1 MDRVIGNRDSIR
13 ATRDLERGTF
23 RGFGEDTDHG
33 VVAPRL
39 GADMTTGPAQ
49 HLIRHVPLGVPDH
62 TGVDSCA
69 WTDQSFTRSR
79 FEGPRRILSLDMETL
94 ADLQRPMPKHDASDP
109 IWSSIRQAIEIF
121 PVPRHGNREAVAAG
135 IARQQI
141 ECHAMTLFE
150 TEGVDEIID
159 RRLEADLGSI
169 PAGPAAGDDEV
180 ISMETGWGPRRRP
193 DGREARSR
201 RPVTMLISAVTGL
214 VLIGALLLL
223 AKLESALA
231 LAGGAT
237 LAVLPLIQTR
247 IQRTE
252 SHPPK
257 PLPFG
262 SETIKVG
269 RGWIETASGRR
280 RRRDDVVTT
289 VFQESETDRRLE
301 VRIIGPTRVVRLRFE
316 SIQDVRFVEFWRRW
330 SGFQTDAISR
340 RAG

>member
-1 MDRVIGNRDSIR
+1 
-13 ATRDLERGTF
+13 
-23 RGFGEDTDHG
+23 
-33 VVAPRL
+33 
-39 GADMTTGPAQ
+39 MTTCPAQ
-49 HLIRHVPLGVPDH
+49 QLNREVLLGVSDH
-62 TGVDSCA
+62 TEGDSGA

-109 IWSSIRQAIEIF
+109 IWSSIRQAIEVF

-135 IARQQI
+135 VARQEI

-150 TEGVDEIID
+150 TEGVDEIVD
-159 RRLEADLGSI
+159 RRLESDLGSI
-169 PAGPAAGDDEV
+169 PAGPATGDDEV

-201 RPVTMLISAVTGL
+201 RRVTMLISAVTGL
-214 VLIGALLLL
+214 VVFGALLLL

-231 LAGGAT
+231 LAGGGT
-237 LAVLPLIQTR
+237 LAAWPLIHAR
-247 IQRTE
+247 IQRSE

-289 VFQESETDRRLE
+289 VFLESETDRRLE

-330 SGFQTDAISR
+330 SGFQTEAFSR